1 MKVWLVLIAFIFALT
16 SCGGSNSAASD
27 QANAQPATY
36 TDANVALADGIQ
48 LLDTGETERAIEV
61 LNQAVALNPDLAE
74 AYFRLGIAYAL
85 IETRDASIVEENI
98 EPESG
103 EKKPKE
109 KKTNSEIAF
118 GKAVDAYKK
127 IIAAN
132 KDDYAAH
139 FNLGRAYNKLNE
151 DEDAEK
157 AFETAVDL
165 NPEDTEY
172 QTELGKIRI
181 KLAKYR
187 EAIPPLKKAIELD
200 PDNIEAIEFLEDA
213 EAGRSR
219 VNYSSTPKKDG
230 NSNSNAN
237 SSNTNSAPANSN
249 TATKPPPANKPP
261 VKPPVNKPS

>member
-1 MKVWLVLIAFIFALT
+1 MKLCILVIAFALVFA
-16 SCGGSNSAASD
+16 SCGGGSSVENAD
-27 QANAQPATY
+27 QNAQPAMY
-36 TDANVALADGIQ
+36 ADANVALADGIQ
-48 LLDTGETERAIEV
+48 LLDTGETERAIDV
-61 LNQAVALNPDLAE
+61 LNQAVTLNPDLAE

-85 IETRDASIVEENI
+85 IETRDASIVDETAETA
-98 EPESG
+98 PG

-109 KKTNSEIAF
+109 KKMNSEIAF
-118 GKAVDAYKK
+118 GKAVEAYKK
-127 IIAAN
+127 IIATN
-132 KDDYAAH
+132 KDDYAAY

-151 DEDAEK
+151 DEDAER
-157 AFETAVDL
+157 AFEKAVDL

-187 EAIPPLKKAIELD
+187 EAIPSLKKAIELD
-200 PDNIEAIEFLEDA
+200 PDNVEAIEFLEDA

-219 VNYSSTPKKDG
+219 VNYSSTPKKDA

-249 TATKPPPANKPP
+249 TSTKPPPANN
-261 VKPPVNKPS
+261 PPVNPAVNKP